1 MPSRTYIAETA
12 PLKES
17 LARAKAQLEKNGH
30 VVRESHE
37 LAKQLFDK
45 LGESVRATASVSF
58 GDDGDDDE
66 TTREK
71 TPQADAAADD
81 GERPSGDA
89 ADDRNDEMDQGNTDA
104 DETAPGGKAGGDAA
118 SPPLRSI
125 GNSPLPESESNKRR
139 GARDSEGVIPMNVL
153 ED

>member
-1 MPSRTYIAETA
+1 M
-12 PLKES
+12 
-17 LARAKAQLEKNGH
+17 
-30 VVRESHE
+30 
-37 LAKQLFDK
+37 
-45 LGESVRATASVSF
+45 RATASVSF

-71 TPQADAAADD
+71 TPQADATADD

-118 SPPLRSI
+118 SPPLCSI
-125 GNSPLPESESNKRR
+125 SNSLLPESESNKRR
-139 GARDSEGVIPMNVL
+139 GARDSEGVVHVGARAKRRAGGMHRDVVVERVAGLGVEPCVKL
-153 ED
+153 DGEHVG